1 MAVSVTTAFSSPKAG
16 LVILCNCPVELFAP
30 LVISIAALSDVH
42 VMTSPSVLP
51 TGIFNVLF
59 TSFAFCPFKTTSS
72 VVSSISFFTASVLDS
87 LCFGTL
93 IPTTET
99 SSE

>member
-1 MAVSVTTAFSSPKAG
+1 MEL
-16 LVILCNCPVELFAP
+16 LVP

-42 VMTSPSVLP
+42 VMASPYVLP

-59 TSFAFCPFKTTSS
+59 TSSAFCPFKTTAS

-93 IPTTET
+93 IPATET
-99 SSE
+99 SLD